1 MPPKPLNPNSEIYTP
16 VLLSSSPPDVSQVVI
31 TAKNFNGITT
41 HISPSRRKFLASRN
55 SPSQVSTPDQIMLT
69 PQEIE
74 ELVSKLVDIRVQ
86 KIQNEMDSRSLRL
99 DSHMNTL
106 FSSWYVSLFKSLAQ
120 QNKKLDD
127 YRASID
133 CINGN
138 LDEVVLVVR
147 DMRREIKHLRNA
159 VAILMRDT
167 QYPHF

>member
-86 KIQNEMDSRSLRL
+86 KIQNEMNSRSLNL
-99 DSHMNTL
+99 VLHLTTQ
-106 FSSWYVSLFKSLAQ
+106 VSKSLTQ

-127 YRASID
+127 YRASVD

-138 LDEVVLVVR
+138 LDEVVLVVH
-147 DMRREIKHLRNA
+147 DLQREIKHLRSE
-159 VAILMRDT
+159 VALLMLDT

>member
-31 TAKNFNGITT
+31 TAKNFNGITI

-86 KIQNEMDSRSLRL
+86 KIQNEMNSRSLNL
-99 DSHMNTL
+99 VLHLTTQ
-106 FSSWYVSLFKSLAQ
+106 VSKSLTQ

-127 YRASID
+127 YRASVD

-159 VAILMRDT
+159 VALLIRDT